1 MARFKASRVRLF
13 ANGFAAFCFAVI
25 FLSFVTPYWLTSD
38 RRYYGAVFVRLGL
51 WETCFRSFH
60 DPDDLA
66 MRKYYAGCRWILTD
80 EYQKL
85 RSFIEQCEYLSNSM
99 KCNLSFL
106 KFYSFLR
113 MKIFCSFIYRFTLFT
128 FSIILLCLH

>member
-13 ANGFAAFCFAVI
+13 ANGFAVFCFAVI
-25 FLSFVTPYWLTSD
+25 FLSFVTPYWLISD

-85 RSFIEQCEYLSNSM
+85 RSFIEQREYLSNSM
-99 KCNLSFL
+99 KFNLSFA
-106 KFYSFLR
+106 KFYITPLNFPYFHINLLYLHFSE
-113 MKIFCSFIYRFTLFT
+113 MLF
-128 FSIILLCLH
+128 CLH

>member
-13 ANGFAAFCFAVI
+13 ANGFAAFCFI
-25 FLSFVTPYWLTSD
+25 MTFLSFVTPYWLISD

-85 RSFIEQCEYLSNSM
+85 RSFIEQCKYLTN
-99 KCNLSFL
+99 NLNAINYLPELNFRRFFNFCTL
-106 KFYSFLR
+106 HFYW
-113 MKIFCSFIYRFTLFT
+113 IILFT
-128 FSIILLCLH
+128 QNFFC